1 MGNITNKIKNQF
13 KGLDKPLLFLPLVL
27 GVISITMMIST
38 SYSNGVHLTDRTV
51 IVQTASYIIGII
63 LVFMVST
70 IDYTVFKDI
79 EKKLYIISVAFLL
92 TPYLPVIGVSQ
103 NGARSWINLGI
114 TTFQPSEIVKI
125 AFILLFAKYLEKHKS
140 ELRYFTGVLKASS
153 LQCSFHS
160 NSSIQ

>member
-103 NGARSWINLGI
+103 NGARSWD
-114 TTFQPSEIVKI
+114 V
-125 AFILLFAKYLEKHKS
+125 
-140 ELRYFTGVLKASS
+140 RYGK
-153 LQCSFHS
+153 CY
-160 NSSIQ
+160 